1 MSGASKK
8 HMVRARWPLFAADR
22 KLNCSDICSS
32 PALGGIAAER
42 KKKKISTKSWMRE
55 TQRNI
60 HTISTHDSKKTYRNG
75 TFRLLYRPHKSG
87 RQLARSWLT
96 EQNDSI
102 ILQRRKA
109 PKGRSVAEQQRQKLL
124 IVSIH
129 PAQPSTLLCDGS
141 LNGLVNNIGRLRMR
155 TGTFMCFS
163 WLSHKNTHTDREK

>member
-1 MSGASKK
+1 MLVTGAGWDCRGEK
-8 HMVRARWPLFAADR
+8 
-22 KLNCSDICSS
+22 
-32 PALGGIAAER
+32 